1 MAELDRSL
9 LNQSIIEED
18 EVNIT
23 FTWRERVLT
32 GKEGNIFDRTF
43 YLCDKYGNPIKIHA
57 KMHWRNPPKEMLIAM
72 QIEDVT
78 LCKPNCGWCNNCLN
92 AMIGIMHGPYSSPY
106 PDVSRFPVNRERT
119 FKVEVH
125 FEKEKSAQVE
135 LEYSCDDIEE
145 KIELE
150 KVNLKEYTNIFSLM
164 GGDPISKEFAS
175 VFAEEPWRAK
185 IKIVKFTLKIQWK
198 SEKTIL
204 SSSRPNAETLIR
216 NLDPMTDDIACLL
229 FDAEDSDFELHGQGK
244 CCNFSFYERLMK
256 VKKIKIHLIY
266 NL

>member
-9 LNQSIIEED
+9 LNQSIIED

-57 KMHWRNPPKEMLIAM
+57 KMNWRNPPKEMLIAT
-72 QIEDVT
+72 QIEDVNF
-78 LCKPNCGWCNNCLN
+78 CKPNCSWCSNCLN
-92 AMIGIMHGPYSSPY
+92 AMIDTRHGPY

-119 FKVEVH
+119 FTVEVH

-135 LEYSCDDIEE
+135 LEYSYDDIKE

-150 KVNLKEYTNIFSLM
+150 TVNLKEYANIFSRM
-164 GGDPISKEFAS
+164 GGDPMSKEFVS

-185 IKIVKFTLKIQWK
+185 GAF
-198 SEKTIL
+198 
-204 SSSRPNAETLIR
+204 R
-216 NLDPMTDDIACLL
+216 
-229 FDAEDSDFELHGQGK
+229 
-244 CCNFSFYERLMK
+244 
-256 VKKIKIHLIY
+256 Y
-266 NL
+266 NVRCFFWYF

>member
-9 LNQSIIEED
+9 LNQSIIED

-57 KMHWRNPPKEMLIAM
+57 KMHWRNPSKEMLIAT

-78 LCKPNCGWCNNCLN
+78 FCKPHCSWCSNCLN
-92 AMIGIMHGPYSSPY
+92 AMIDNM
-106 PDVSRFPVNRERT
+106 PDPNVSRFPVNRERT
-119 FKVEVH
+119 FTVEVH

-135 LEYSCDDIEE
+135 LEYSCDDIKE

-150 KVNLKEYTNIFSLM
+150 TVTLKEYANIFSRM
-164 GGDPISKEFAS
+164 GGDPMSKEFVS

-185 IKIVKFTLKIQWK
+185 GAFRYNVRWFFGI
-198 SEKTIL
+198 
-204 SSSRPNAETLIR
+204 
-216 NLDPMTDDIACLL
+216 
-229 FDAEDSDFELHGQGK
+229 FDLPT
-244 CCNFSFYERLMK
+244 YYM
-256 VKKIKIHLIY
+256 
-266 NL
+266 

>member
-1 MAELDRSL
+1 MAQLDRPL
-9 LNQSIIEED
+9 LNQSILDED

-23 FTWRERVLT
+23 FTWREKVLT
-32 GKEGNIFDRTF
+32 GNEGNIFDRTF
-43 YLCDKYGNPIKIHA
+43 HLCDKYGNPIKIHA

-92 AMIGIMHGPYSSPY
+92 VMIDTH

-119 FKVEVH
+119 FTVEVH
-125 FEKEKSAQVE
+125 FENEKSAQVE
-135 LEYSCDDIEE
+135 LEYSCDDIKE

-150 KVNLKEYTNIFSLM
+150 KVNLKEYANIFSLM
-164 GGDPISKEFAS
+164 GGDPMSKEFVS

-198 SEKTIL
+198 SEKNIL
-204 SSSRPNAETLIR
+204 SSSRPNAETLIQ
-216 NLDPMTDDIACLL
+216 NLSPMTDDIACLL
-229 FDAEDSDFELHGQGK
+229 FDPEDSDFELHGQGK
-244 CCNFSFYERLMK
+244 CCKRLMK
-256 VKKIKIHLIY
+256 IKNKI
-266 NL
+266 

>member
-9 LNQSIIEED
+9 LNQSIIED

-57 KMHWRNPPKEMLIAM
+57 KMHWRNPSKEMLIAT

-78 LCKPNCGWCNNCLN
+78 FCKPHCSWCSNCIN
-92 AMIGIMHGPYSSPY
+92 AMIDNM
-106 PDVSRFPVNRERT
+106 PDPNVSRFPVNRERT
-119 FKVEVH
+119 FTVEVH

-135 LEYSCDDIEE
+135 LEYSCDDIKE

-150 KVNLKEYTNIFSLM
+150 TVTLKEYANIFSRM
-164 GGDPISKEFAS
+164 GGDPMSKEFVS

-185 IKIVKFTLKIQWK
+185 GAF
-198 SEKTIL
+198 
-204 SSSRPNAETLIR
+204 R
-216 NLDPMTDDIACLL
+216 
-229 FDAEDSDFELHGQGK
+229 
-244 CCNFSFYERLMK
+244 
-256 VKKIKIHLIY
+256 Y
-266 NL
+266 NVRCFFWYF

>member
-9 LNQSIIEED
+9 LNQSIIED

-57 KMHWRNPPKEMLIAM
+57 KMHWRNPSKEMLIAT

-78 LCKPNCGWCNNCLN
+78 FCKPHCSWCSNCLN
-92 AMIGIMHGPYSSPY
+92 AMIDNM
-106 PDVSRFPVNRERT
+106 PDLNVSRFPVNRERT
-119 FKVEVH
+119 FTVEVH

-135 LEYSCDDIEE
+135 LEYSYDDIKE

-150 KVNLKEYTNIFSLM
+150 TVNLKEYANIFSRM
-164 GGDPISKEFAS
+164 GGDPMSKEFVS

-185 IKIVKFTLKIQWK
+185 GAFRYNVRCFFGI
-198 SEKTIL
+198 
-204 SSSRPNAETLIR
+204 
-216 NLDPMTDDIACLL
+216 
-229 FDAEDSDFELHGQGK
+229 FDLPT
-244 CCNFSFYERLMK
+244 YYM
-256 VKKIKIHLIY
+256 
-266 NL
+266 

>member
-9 LNQSIIEED
+9 LNQSMIEED

-57 KMHWRNPPKEMLIAM
+57 KMHWRNPPKEMLIAT

-78 LCKPNCGWCNNCLN
+78 FCKPNCSWCSNCLN
-92 AMIGIMHGPYSSPY
+92 AMIDTRHGPY
-106 PDVSRFPVNRERT
+106 PDVSRFPVNKERT
-119 FKVEVH
+119 FTVEVH

-135 LEYSCDDIEE
+135 LEYSCDDIKE

-150 KVNLKEYTNIFSLM
+150 KVNLKDYANIFSLM
-164 GGDPISKEFAS
+164 GGDPMSKEFVS

-204 SSSRPNAETLIR
+204 SSSRPNAETLIQ

-256 VKKIKIHLIY
+256 VKKSKYI
-266 NL
+266 

>member
-9 LNQSIIEED
+9 LNQSIIED

-23 FTWRERVLT
+23 FTWRERVFT

-57 KMHWRNPPKEMLIAM
+57 KMHWRNPSKEMLIAT

-78 LCKPNCGWCNNCLN
+78 FCKPHCSWCSNCLN
-92 AMIGIMHGPYSSPY
+92 AMIDNM
-106 PDVSRFPVNRERT
+106 PDPNVSRFPVNRERT
-119 FKVEVH
+119 FTVEVH

-135 LEYSCDDIEE
+135 LEYSYDDIKE

-150 KVNLKEYTNIFSLM
+150 TVNLKEYANIFSRM
-164 GGDPISKEFAS
+164 GGDPMSKEFVS

-185 IKIVKFTLKIQWK
+185 GAFRYNVRCFFGI
-198 SEKTIL
+198 
-204 SSSRPNAETLIR
+204 
-216 NLDPMTDDIACLL
+216 
-229 FDAEDSDFELHGQGK
+229 FDLP
-244 CCNFSFYERLMK
+244 
-256 VKKIKIHLIY
+256 IY
-266 NL
+266 YM